1 MSQIQLP
8 APWYKRKLRDTSRAR
23 SCCLGCAEPT
33 PRYQSTSAC
42 FCFSALQLSAMY
54 LEDARLLAIRETL
67 IAKARRIVTLKK
79 GVVLAF
85 MTAQF
90 GTLGTAGPINQ
101 RQQSS

>member
-1 MSQIQLP
+1 
-8 APWYKRKLRDTSRAR
+8 
-23 SCCLGCAEPT
+23 
-33 PRYQSTSAC
+33 
-42 FCFSALQLSAMY
+42 MY